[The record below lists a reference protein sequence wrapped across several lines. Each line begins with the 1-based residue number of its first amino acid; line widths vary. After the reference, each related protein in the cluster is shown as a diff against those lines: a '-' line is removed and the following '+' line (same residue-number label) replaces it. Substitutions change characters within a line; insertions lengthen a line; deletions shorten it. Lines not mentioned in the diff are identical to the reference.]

1 VACDSPAGRIEG
13 GWLVAQS
20 GQVWKR
26 GTKNWCIRWYDAE
39 RKRHQRGGFRTKEE
53 ADGVLQSELSF
64 VRTGDPKAGQ
74 HTLDDLARDF
84 LAQYDKSPSRE
95 VVVKWALA
103 KARERFGKT
112 RLDRLNA
119 RDLGAW
125 RAELPEAQRHQVF
138 AVLRQVLE
146 QAVKWKMLTHN
157 PARDVKNPT
166 PHRLEVKPFE
176 SWAEVE
182 ALAAEL
188 GEWGPLA
195 IFAVGTGLMP
205 EEWSALQRRDI
216 DLKAR
221 VVTVRRTVVDGVV
234 REFQGKTKRRMRRV
248 PLRDRAVE
256 AIRQMPTRIGAQL
269 VFPGTRGGYLNVD
282 NWRSRDWYPAL
293 EAAGLERR
301 GPYAM
306 RHTYAT
312 FSIAAGIDMF
322 VLARRM
328 GTSVEMIDHH
338 YGHLLPRGEEHERSA
353 LDAWDAGAPASD
365 KNSTDGRGMGTDEAI
380 S

>member
-1 VACDSPAGRIEG
+1 
-13 GWLVAQS
+13 VAQR

-26 GTKNWCIRWYDAE
+26 APKSWSIRYYDAE
-39 RKRHQRGGFRTKEE
+39 GKRHQRGGFRTKEE

-64 VRTGDPKAGQ
+64 VRTGNPEAGQ
-74 HTLDDLARDF
+74 HTLNDLARDF
-84 LAQYDKSPSRE
+84 LAQYDKSESRK

-103 KARERFGKT
+103 KAQDRFGKT

-119 RDLGAW
+119 RDLGSW
-125 RAELPEAQRHQVF
+125 RSELPEAQRHQVF
-138 AVLRQVLE
+138 AVVRQVLE
-146 QAVKWKMLTHN
+146 QAVKWGMLSRN
-157 PARDVKNPT
+157 PARDVGNPT
-166 PHRLEVKPFE
+166 PHREEVRPFE

-182 ALAAEL
+182 LLAAEL
-188 GEWGPLA
+188 GEWGPLVV
-195 IFAVGTGLMP
+195 FAVGTGLMP
-205 EEWSALQRRDI
+205 EEWSALERRDV

-221 VVTVRRTVVDGVV
+221 VVTVRRTVVDGEV

-256 AIRQMPTRIGAQL
+256 AIRQLPARVGRQL
-269 VFPGTRGGYLNVD
+269 LFPGARGGYLNVD
-282 NWRSRDWYPAL
+282 NWRRREWYPAL

-328 GTSVEMIDHH
+328 GTSVEMIDRH
-338 YGHLLPRGEEHERSA
+338 YGHLLPRGEEHERFA
-353 LDAWDAGAPASD
+353 LDAWDAGTPVVD
-365 KNSTDGRGMGTDEAI
+365 ENSAGRRGLGTGGVV